1 MDESASSQS
10 RVEIDSD
17 DSDSEADELMPR
29 AFQIEQDLT
38 DDLSQPPTTGEQFL
52 RRVQHEARRTRSVVI
67 ARTVKPETTAAPQH
81 CDRDASFNHET
92 RANTGAESSKA
103 SCATWQ
109 PPSEIW
115 QLNVLRMFACA
126 RRELNLLRAERLNG
140 GAALSSTFALPSLTN
155 DEAWRKLCLGDDEL
169 SSRDTATYPSYEL
182 LCSWDQKTICTVLA
196 KMGRWNMAHKPHSV
210 IVRRLQ
216 WCFSLLV
223 CLDRLFT
230 METAFILREL
240 LRSMLRERRK
250 LPNETLDNSEH
261 LAGADL
267 IITLIAHYF
276 DQSDVLRET

>member
-52 RRVQHEARRTRSVVI
+52 RRVH
-67 ARTVKPETTAAPQH
+67 
-81 CDRDASFNHET
+81 
-92 RANTGAESSKA
+92 
-103 SCATWQ
+103 
-109 PPSEIW
+109 
-115 QLNVLRMFACA
+115 
-126 RRELNLLRAERLNG
+126 
-140 GAALSSTFALPSLTN
+140 LTN